1 MLEKFENE
9 AFFLWLGL
17 STSLI
22 RHENGASFS
31 KPLVKPNQSENAGFF
46 FPVDTHKKKL
56 PEKKP
61 FGDDG
66 VTISDFICFLG
77 PSFSNDR

>member
-17 STSLI
+17 STTLI

-31 KPLVKPNQSENAGFF
+31 KPLVKPNQSENAGFLF
-46 FPVDTHKKKL
+46 SEL
-56 PEKKP
+56 S
-61 FGDDG
+61 GNDD
-66 VTISDFICFLG
+66 VTIILRFSCSSIFSSD
-77 PSFSNDR
+77 